1 MNGYAVISDLNAS
14 YALRASALSSGLPLK
29 RKSGFRNAAP
39 PYFHFMILQRHN
51 VVICSLTVRSHTPVC
66 FDKSALFVRIRPPS
80 SVIETSVNR
89 RRKAAF
95 NSLKFFTAVISNV
108 LPPFPKRAPSRS
120 FLFILPFSPCS
131 ERRRSDVAPFGCA
144 VGRSFRLRAFRFR
157 RAVRSGSRRAP
168 RRPPRL
174 FVEKN
179 FISADFRLRKSACI
193 KFYNTVSPFFRAHG
207 FVAFLLAFFDFV
219 YSRRFFLFRFR
230 GAKIEKR
237 KKQTIELKTKS
248 KKAKQIKAYIN
259 LSIFYDFYGKT
270 ADKPLS
276 HKLQAHP

>member
-14 YALRASALSSGLPLK
+14 YALRASALSSGFPLN

-39 PYFHFMILQRHN
+39 PYFHFIILQRHN

-66 FDKSALFVRIRPPS
+66 FDKSALFVRILPPS
-80 SVIETSVNR
+80 SVIETSVKS

-95 NSLKFFTAVISNV
+95 KSLKFFTAVISNV
-108 LPPFPKRAPSRS
+108 LPPFPKRAASRAFEVVS
-120 FLFILPFSPCS
+120 LVLPFCPRS
-131 ERRRSDVAPFGCA
+131 ERRRSDVAPFGYA
-144 VGRSFRLRAFRFR
+144 VGREFRLRAFRDV
-157 RAVRSGSRRAP
+157 APVRHGSRRAP

-207 FVAFLLAFFDFV
+207 FGAFLLAFFDFV
-219 YSRRFFLFRFR
+219 YSRRFFFFVFAGR
-230 GAKIEKR
+230 KSKKEKN
-237 KKQTIELKTKS
+237 KTIELKTKS
-248 KKAKQIKAYIN
+248 KKAKLIKA
-259 LSIFYDFYGKT
+259 
-270 ADKPLS
+270 
-276 HKLQAHP
+276 